1 MPLLDRIIFV
11 TGNAGKL
18 AEVQAILGSYIKIES
33 HGLDLEEIQGTIEE
47 VSSAKCRKA
56 AEILKGPVLTEDTC
70 LCFRALNGLPG
81 PYIKWFMKGI
91 GHDGLNKLLA
101 GFEDKS
107 AEAVC
112 TFAFSEGP
120 GSEPIVFQGRTEGK
134 IVCPRGPS
142 NFGLLLG
149 WDPIFEYE
157 GETYA
162 EMDKAR
168 KNSISHRYKAL
179 EKFKQFLETYNKQ
192 EE

>member
-1 MPLLDRIIFV
+1 MPLERITFV

-18 AEVQAILGSYIKIES
+18 AEVQAILGKYIEIDN
-33 HGLDLEEIQGTIEE
+33 HGLDLEEIQGSIEE

-70 LCFRALNGLPG
+70 LCFKALNGLPG
-81 PYIKWFMKGI
+81 PYIKWFMQGI
-91 GHDGLNKLLA
+91 GHSGLNKLLA

-120 GSEPIVFQGRTEGK
+120 GCEPMIFQGRTEGK
-134 IVCPRGPS
+134 IVCPRGPPK
-142 NFGLLLG
+142 FG

-157 GETYA
+157 GVTYA
-162 EMDKAR
+162 EMDKDR
-168 KNSISHRYKAL
+168 KNSVSHRGKAL
-179 EKFKQFLETYNKQ
+179 EKFKTFLETYKAGDSSA
-192 EE
+192 

>member
-1 MPLLDRIIFV
+1 MPLDRITFV

-18 AEVQAILGSYIKIES
+18 AEVQAILGQYIKIDN

-47 VSSAKCRKA
+47 VSSAKCKKA
-56 AEILKGPVLTEDTC
+56 AEALQGPVLTEDTC
-70 LCFRALNGLPG
+70 LCFNALNGLPG
-81 PYIKWFMKGI
+81 PYIKWFMQGI
-91 GHDGLNKLLA
+91 GHSGLNKLLA

-120 GSEPIVFQGRTEGK
+120 GSEPLIFQGRTQGK
-134 IVCPRGPS
+134 IVCPRGPPK
-142 NFGLLLG
+142 FG

-162 EMDKAR
+162 EMDKDK
-168 KNSISHRYKAL
+168 KNSVSHRGKAL
-179 EKFKQFLETYNKQ
+179 QKFKEFLETYEKR
-192 EE
+192 EGTSA

>member
-1 MPLLDRIIFV
+1 MPLDRIIFV

-18 AEVQAILGSYIKIES
+18 AEVQAILGKYIKIEN
-33 HGLDLEEIQGTIEE
+33 HGLDLEEIQGTVEE

-56 AEILKGPVLTEDTC
+56 AEINNTSQI
-70 LCFRALNGLPG
+70 R
-81 PYIKWFMKGI
+81 KWFMQGI
-91 GHDGLNKLLA
+91 GHSGLNKLLA

-120 GSEPIVFQGRTEGK
+120 GFEPLIFQGRTEGK
-134 IVCPRGPS
+134 IVCPRGPPK
-142 NFGLLLG
+142 FG

-162 EMDKAR
+162 EMDKEK
-168 KNSISHRYKAL
+168 KNGISHRYKAL
-179 EKFKQFLETYNKQ
+179 EKFKQFLETYDKP
-192 EE
+192 EETKS